1 MNNLLKELGKYFFDI
16 SKLLLGVA
24 IITPLIKN
32 KDISIISVIMA
43 VMMFLLGI
51 IFTYKGGENE

>member
-51 IFTYKGGENE
+51 TFTYKGGENE